1 MRILCIYREAV
12 QSFHLL
18 ASSPSHFHTDD
29 VWALLRST
37 PGLPGYSCC
46 CGGLFSRPE
55 NDRDAVGDG
64 NADDT
69 AAGTV
74 ADMGAS
80 EISLGQTAGQ
90 IVGRIL
96 AAGQVSLEVR
106 G

>member
-1 MRILCIYREAV
+1 VAV
-12 QSFHLL
+12 VLS
-18 ASSPSHFHTDD
+18 
-29 VWALLRST
+29 RS
-37 PGLPGYSCC
+37 
-46 CGGLFSRPE
+46 E

-96 AAGQVSLEVR
+96 AAGQVSLEVVR